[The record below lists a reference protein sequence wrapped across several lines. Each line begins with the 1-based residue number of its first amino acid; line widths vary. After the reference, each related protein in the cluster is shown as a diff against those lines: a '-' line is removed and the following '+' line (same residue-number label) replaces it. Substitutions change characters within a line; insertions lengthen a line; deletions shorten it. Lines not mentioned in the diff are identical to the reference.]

1 MFKMGAPPPNPRI
14 VDLPQGRGRRRT
26 HRLRSIPAAGS
37 ALGLRPRIALSS
49 AQVSTSL
56 GQALGAAAD
65 NSLAI
70 KADISLAYKTGH
82 LDVLPTY
89 GSCLWIVPMDRAYM
103 DRA

>member
-1 MFKMGAPPPNPRI
+1 MLKMGASPPNPRI
-14 VDLPQGRGRRRT
+14 GDVPPSRGRSRT
-26 HRLRSIPAAGS
+26 YRLRSIPAAGS

-56 GQALGAAAD
+56 GQALRATAD

-82 LDVLPTY
+82 LDVLPTS
-89 GSCLWIVPMDRAYM
+89 GLPGRRPWQNLLRH
-103 DRA
+103 